1 METTD
6 YVNILLNILGV
17 LVPGGVGAVVVVAM
31 SKINLGFKEFKMELL
46 EELVKAVEVKLQP
59 KFDQI
64 TNRQDDERKRLTE
77 VEARLSKLESSVNNV
92 GRFRSSDFEDIAQ
105 RAATV
110 AAGLSQRSGL
120 SKE

>member
-31 SKINLGFKEFKMELL
+31 SKINLGFKEFKLELL

-77 VEARLSKLESSVNNV
+77 VESRLSKLESSVNNV

-110 AAGLSQRSGL
+110 AATLSQRSGL